1 MPLILWSLAWPALQ
15 SCLADSA
22 VYVRYLRRRVLEL
35 ELQAAQAQRSA
46 SEAAAAA
53 AEISAGR
60 AEDESKSSPGMCV
73 QARAVCV
80 FSEAPPHTSHHIT
93 PHKSSSQVLPT

>member
-1 MPLILWSLAWPALQ
+1 MPDPWTLQ

-60 AEDESKSSPGMCV
+60 AEDESKSRHVCPGTVYGMV
-73 QARAVCV
+73 WYV
-80 FSEAPPHTSHHIT
+80 FSH
-93 PHKSSSQVLPT
+93 